1 MSMVLDLIICGVI
14 VLSVFINWWRG
25 FFRSLISFFGFF
37 IALFCGWVF
46 YPPVAEL
53 IEPKLEGYFE
63 GTGAIETLSNS
74 LRGFEIDARIAAS
87 VLAFG
92 AVFLAVTLI
101 ILIVKIIMYFVLK
114 LPVLKQMDKAL
125 GLMLGLVVGI
135 LFASVLSILAFT
147 FSEVLI
153 RSVESITAEMF
164 EGSVVAKWLFEH
176 NLFKFIM
183 NLSH

>member
-1 MSMVLDLIICGVI
+1 MVLDLVICGI
-14 VLSVFINWWRG
+14 VLLFLIINWHLG

-37 IALFCGWVF
+37 IALFCGWAF
-46 YPPVAEL
+46 SPYVARA
-53 IEPKLEGYFE
+53 IEPEITDYFKE
-63 GTGAIETLSNS
+63 SETVNTLIG
-74 LRGFEIDARIAAS
+74 RIPGFEITGSAAAS

-92 AVFLAVTLI
+92 IVFIAVTVLI
-101 ILIVKIIMYFVLK
+101 WIIKILSVFVFK

-125 GLMLGLVVGI
+125 GLLLGAIVGI
-135 LFASVLSILAFT
+135 LFASVISILAFT

-153 RSVESITAEMF
+153 RSAESITPEMF

-183 NLSH
+183 NLKH